1 MFQLQQNKL
10 VARRKKW
17 SGKIP
22 ATHNCC
28 VTEKYIHKI
37 NCTRKT
43 RMKWANSYHTRTT
56 IVLHKINCIQ
66 RKQPKR
72 SGRIPATLIQLLLQK
87 FIYTKL
93 IAYTE
98 NNKNA
103 VGGFLPHSYNHCVTE
118 MYTKLIAYTK
128 KKLSGRIPD
137 TLGKTVH
144 KSDAAQADEIHSYT
158 HSLQICTMPRLQSVF
173 NRCSSWVVSSTD
185 CIKYT
190 SYQRHRDG
198 WVQRSRLH
206 KLLSIDI
213 IRGRYFVLKSAGGT
227 FAKAISCMT
236 VIMAFNRSMS
246 SGR

>member
-1 MFQLQQNKL
+1 M
-10 VARRKKW
+10 
-17 SGKIP
+17 
-22 ATHNCC
+22 
-28 VTEKYIHKI
+28 YIHKI
-37 NCTRKT
+37 NCI
-43 RMKWANSYHTRTT
+43 H
-56 IVLHKINCIQ
+56 
-66 RKQPKR
+66 RKQQKC
-72 SGRIPATLIQLLLQK
+72 SGLIPATLIQPLCYRNVHK
-87 FIYTKL
+87 INC
-93 IAYTE
+93 I
-98 NNKNA
+98 
-103 VGGFLPHSYNHCVTE
+103 H
-118 MYTKLIAYTK
+118 K
-128 KKLSGRIPD
+128 KQLSGRIPD

-190 SYQRHRDG
+190 SYQRYRDG

-236 VIMAFNRSMS
+236 VIMAFNRLMS